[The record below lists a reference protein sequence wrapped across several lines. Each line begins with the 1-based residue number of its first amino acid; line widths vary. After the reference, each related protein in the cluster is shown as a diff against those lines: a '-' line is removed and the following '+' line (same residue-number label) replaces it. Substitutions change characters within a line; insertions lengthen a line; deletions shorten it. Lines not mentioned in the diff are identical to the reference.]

1 MKLSDYLDIHPDVE
15 NAIKN
20 SEPVVALESTI
31 ISHGMPYPKN
41 VETALMVEETV
52 RSNKA
57 VPATIAI
64 INGKL
69 KVGLTHDE
77 IEYLATNEEVKKV
90 SRRDLPITVAQKLS
104 GSTTVASTMIIA
116 SLAKIAIFATGGIGG
131 VHRGAE
137 NTMDISADLEE
148 LANTNVCVVCAGAKA
163 ILDLGLTLEY
173 LETKGVPVIGYK
185 TSELPAFY
193 SSESG
198 FDVDYKIDSAQEI
211 AEILKTKWNLSLD
224 GGVLVTNPIPVAF
237 ELETGVMNN
246 AINQA
251 IIEADNNKISGKKIT
266 PYLLSKVNEI
276 TQGKSLEAN
285 IKLIQNNADLAAK
298 IALHFSKYKSF

>member
-1 MKLSDYLDIHPDVE
+1 MKYSDYLDIHPDVE
-15 NAIKN
+15 KAIKN
-20 SEPVVALESTI
+20 KEPVVALESTI

-41 VETALMVEETV
+41 VETALMVEDTV

-64 INGKL
+64 INGRL
-69 KVGLTHDE
+69 KVGLTNEE
-77 IEYLATNEEVKKV
+77 IEFLATNEEVKKV

-137 NTMDISADLEE
+137 NTLDISADLEE

-163 ILDLGLTLEY
+163 ILDIGLTLEY

-198 FDVDYKIDSAQEI
+198 FDVDYKIDSALEI
-211 AEILKTKWNLSLD
+211 AEILKTKWSLSID

-237 ELETGVMNN
+237 ELESSIMNE
-246 AINQA
+246 AINEA
-251 IIEADNNKISGKKIT
+251 INEANNENISGKEIT
-266 PYLLSKVNEI
+266 PYLLSKVNEL
-276 TQGKSLEAN
+276 TEGKSLDAN
-285 IKLIQNNADLAAK
+285 IKLIQNNANLASK
-298 IALHFSKYKSF
+298 IALHYSNQD

>member
-1 MKLSDYLDIHPDVE
+1 MKYSDYLDIHPDVE
-15 NAIKN
+15 KAIKN
-20 SEPVVALESTI
+20 KEPVVALESTI

-41 VETALMVEETV
+41 VETALMVEDTV

-64 INGKL
+64 INGRL
-69 KVGLTHDE
+69 KVGLTNEE
-77 IEYLATNEEVKKV
+77 IEFLATNEEVKKV

-116 SLAKIAIFATGGIGG
+116 NLAKIAVFATGGIGG

-137 NTMDISADLEE
+137 NTLDISADLEE

-163 ILDLGLTLEY
+163 ILDIGLTLEY

-198 FDVDYKIDSAQEI
+198 FDVDYKIDSALEI
-211 AEILKTKWNLSLD
+211 AEILKTKWSLSID

-237 ELETGVMNN
+237 ELESSIMNE
-246 AINQA
+246 AINEA
-251 IIEADNNKISGKKIT
+251 IIEANNENISGKEIT
-266 PYLLSKVNEI
+266 PYLLSKVNEL
-276 TQGKSLEAN
+276 TEGKSLDAN
-285 IKLIQNNADLAAK
+285 IKLIQNNANLASK
-298 IALHFSKYKSF
+298 IALHYSNQD

>member
-69 KVGLTHDE
+69 KVGLTNDE

-148 LANTNVCVVCAGAKA
+148 LANTNVCVICAGAKA

-211 AEILKTKWNLSLD
+211 AEILKTKWDLSLD

-298 IALHFSKYKSF
+298 IALHYSK

>member
-1 MKLSDYLDIHPDVE
+1 MKYSDYLDIHPDVE
-15 NAIKN
+15 KAIKN
-20 SEPVVALESTI
+20 KEPVVALESTI

-41 VETALMVEETV
+41 VETALMVEDTV

-64 INGKL
+64 INGRL
-69 KVGLTHDE
+69 KVGLTNEE
-77 IEYLATNEEVKKV
+77 IEFLATNEEVKKV

-116 SLAKIAIFATGGIGG
+116 SLAKIAVFATGGIGG

-137 NTMDISADLEE
+137 NTLDISADLEE
-148 LANTNVCVVCAGAKA
+148 LSNTNVCVVCAGAKA
-163 ILDLGLTLEY
+163 ILDIGLTLEY

-198 FDVDYKIDSAQEI
+198 FDVDYKIDSALEI
-211 AEILKTKWNLSLD
+211 AEILKTKWSLSID

-237 ELETGVMNN
+237 ELESSIMNE
-246 AINQA
+246 AINEA
-251 IIEADNNKISGKKIT
+251 IIEANNENISGKEIT
-266 PYLLSKVNEI
+266 PYLLSKVNEL
-276 TQGKSLEAN
+276 TEGKSLDAN
-285 IKLIQNNADLAAK
+285 IKLIQNNANLASK
-298 IALHFSKYKSF
+298 IALHYSNQD

>member
-1 MKLSDYLDIHPDVE
+1 MKLDDYIDFHPDVK
-15 NAIKN
+15 NALKN
-20 SEPVVALESTI
+20 NLPIVALESTI

-41 VETALMVEETV
+41 IETALMVEKTV

-64 INGKL
+64 IKGRL
-69 KVGLTHDE
+69 KIGLTKEE
-77 IEYLATNEEVKKV
+77 IEFLATNDEIKKI
-90 SRRDLPITVAQKLS
+90 SRRDLAIAVSQKLS

-116 SLAKIAIFATGGIGG
+116 DLAKIAVFATGGIGG

-137 NTMDISADLEE
+137 TSLDISADLDE
-148 LANTNVCVVCAGAKA
+148 LSRTNVCVVCAGVKS
-163 ILDLGLTLEY
+163 ILDIGLTLEY

-193 SSESG
+193 STKSG
-198 FDVDYKIDSAQEI
+198 FNVDYRIDAAIEI
-211 AEILKTKWNLSLD
+211 AGILKTKWDLSID

-237 ELETGVMNN
+237 ELESSVMNE
-246 AINQA
+246 AINLA
-251 IIEADNNKISGKKIT
+251 IIEADNENITGKKIT

-276 TQGKSLEAN
+276 TKGKSLDAN
-285 IKLIQNNADLAAK
+285 IKLIKNNADLAAK
-298 IALHFSKYKSF
+298 IAVHFSKID

>member
-1 MKLSDYLDIHPDVE
+1 MKLDDYIDFHPDVK
-15 NAIKN
+15 NALKN
-20 SEPVVALESTI
+20 NLPIVALESTI

-41 VETALMVEETV
+41 IETALMVEKTV

-64 INGKL
+64 IKGRL
-69 KVGLTHDE
+69 KIGLTKEE
-77 IEYLATNEEVKKV
+77 IEFLATNDEIKKI
-90 SRRDLPITVAQKLS
+90 SRRDLAVAVSQKLS

-116 SLAKIAIFATGGIGG
+116 NLAKIAVFATGGIGG

-137 NTMDISADLEE
+137 TTLDISADLDE
-148 LANTNVCVVCAGAKA
+148 LSRTNVCVVCAGVKS
-163 ILDLGLTLEY
+163 ILDIGLTLEY

-193 SSESG
+193 STKSG
-198 FDVDYKIDSAQEI
+198 FNVDYRIDAAIDI
-211 AEILKTKWNLSLD
+211 ASILKTKWDLSID

-237 ELETGVMNN
+237 ELESSVMNE
-246 AINQA
+246 AINLA
-251 IIEADNNKISGKKIT
+251 IIEADNENITGKKIT

-276 TQGKSLEAN
+276 TKGKSLDAN
-285 IKLIQNNADLAAK
+285 IKLIKNNADLAAK
-298 IALHFSKYKSF
+298 IAVHFSKID

>member
-1 MKLSDYLDIHPDVE
+1 MKLDDYIDFHPDVK
-15 NAIKN
+15 NALKN
-20 SEPVVALESTI
+20 NLPIVALESTI

-41 VETALMVEETV
+41 IETALMVEKTV

-64 INGKL
+64 IKGRL
-69 KVGLTHDE
+69 KIGLTKEE
-77 IEYLATNEEVKKV
+77 IEFLATNDEIKKI
-90 SRRDLPITVAQKLS
+90 SRRDLAVAVSQKLS

-116 SLAKIAIFATGGIGG
+116 DLAKIAVFATGGIGG

-137 NTMDISADLEE
+137 TTLDISADLDE
-148 LANTNVCVVCAGAKA
+148 LSRTNVCVVCAGVKS
-163 ILDLGLTLEY
+163 ILDIGLTLEY

-193 SSESG
+193 STKSG
-198 FDVDYKIDSAQEI
+198 FNVDYRIDAAINI
-211 AEILKTKWNLSLD
+211 ASILKTKWDLSID

-237 ELETGVMNN
+237 ELESSVMNE
-246 AINQA
+246 AINLA
-251 IIEADNNKISGKKIT
+251 IIEADNENITGKKIT

-276 TQGKSLEAN
+276 TKGKSLDAN
-285 IKLIQNNADLAAK
+285 IKLIKNNADLAAK
-298 IALHFSKYKSF
+298 IAVHFSKID